1 MIPPVGYAAIP
12 PAQYGCTS
20 YGKINLSLIE
30 SEGYA
35 TKVNLCLVLKPGLGR
50 SVTEWETLLLMF
62 SLVKIMSDF
71 FSKFLS
77 RQRLLSTLVRVDS
90 LSSESWWRKR
100 WIAV

>member
-35 TKVNLCLVLKPGLGR
+35 AKVNLCLVIKPGLGR
-50 SVTEWETLLLMF
+50 SVIE
-62 SLVKIMSDF
+62 
-71 FSKFLS
+71 
-77 RQRLLSTLVRVDS
+77 
-90 LSSESWWRKR
+90 
-100 WIAV
+100 